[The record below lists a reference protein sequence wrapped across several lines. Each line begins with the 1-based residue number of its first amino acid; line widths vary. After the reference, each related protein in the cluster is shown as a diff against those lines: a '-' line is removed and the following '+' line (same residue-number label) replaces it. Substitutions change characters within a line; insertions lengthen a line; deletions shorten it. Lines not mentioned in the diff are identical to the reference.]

1 MAKTAFPIPRLLNVS
16 IVIIVSFLYFYLFQL
31 GTAAER
37 IWLRLG
43 LGFSF
48 AIIMIPV
55 YTLLHEAAHKT
66 LHPNQSINFLLG
78 QLLSLFF
85 GMSYRFYSHC
95 HFKHH
100 KKNRTDVEIW
110 DLYYE
115 HQNKW
120 LRYGNLYL
128 MMVGFGYFSVW
139 LGNLVFAIYP
149 SFVRSKF
156 FKKHREMGGFIEDLE
171 VSSPLRTYQL
181 DSLLVIAFQ
190 VFCLWL
196 INWDITTWLLFYVM
210 HGFIWSSQ
218 NYVNHAFSP
227 RDIINGAHNL
237 TMPKWLNVIYLNFN
251 VHLAHHQNPQI
262 PWIHLPRYITSQEG
276 RIPFFKNYLR
286 LWRGPRLTKETSP
299 KLQQTVEIGPL
310 GQEASHP

>member
-1 MAKTAFPIPRLLNVS
+1 MERTVFPIPRVLNIS
-16 IVIIVSFLYFYLFQL
+16 IVIIVSALYFYLFQL
-31 GTAAER
+31 GTAATGF
-37 IWLRLG
+37 WARLG
-43 LGFSF
+43 LAF
-48 AIIMIPV
+48 AFGVIMIPI

-66 LHPNQSINFLLG
+66 LHPNPRINFLLG

-100 KKNRTDVEIW
+100 RKNRTDVEIW

-128 MMVGFGYFSVW
+128 MMMGFGYFSIW
-139 LGNLVFAIYP
+139 LGNVVFAIYP
-149 SFVRSKF
+149 SWVHSKVF
-156 FKKHREMGGFIEDLE
+156 YRHKEMGGFIEDLE
-171 VSSPLRTYQL
+171 ISAPLRIYQL
-181 DSLLVIAFQ
+181 DSILVIAFQ

-237 TMPKWLNVIYLNFN
+237 TLPKWLNVIYLNFN

-262 PWIHLPRYITSQEG
+262 PWVHLPKYITSREG

-286 LWRGPRLTKETSP
+286 LWRGPKLTKEASP
-299 KLQQTVEIGPL
+299 KVEQTTEIGPVTD
-310 GQEASHP
+310 